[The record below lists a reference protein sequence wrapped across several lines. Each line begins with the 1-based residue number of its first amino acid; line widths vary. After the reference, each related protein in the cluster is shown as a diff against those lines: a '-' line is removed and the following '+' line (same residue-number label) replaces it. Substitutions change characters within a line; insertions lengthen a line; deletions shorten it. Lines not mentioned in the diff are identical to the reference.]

1 MRGTPRR
8 YSIHVNGPWGITFA
22 SVGRQ
27 SAARRFGAIPLKEK
41 AVTKNPS
48 TELHVRRPLNR
59 APTHPGEFF
68 REILE
73 EHLRLS
79 ISGR

>member
-1 MRGTPRR
+1 
-8 YSIHVNGPWGITFA
+8 
-22 SVGRQ
+22 
-27 SAARRFGAIPLKEK
+27 LKEK

-59 APTHPGEFF
+59 APTHRGEFF

-79 ISGR
+79 ISEAARRMGISC